1 MRVDMVEKILQGL
14 LAIPDPP
21 CLRCSW
27 RRYCQVNEVAC
38 ENFKAYINSGTR
50 SSGGASGSSR
60 GMHGVNEP
68 WPKHG
73 PKPDLALGQN
83 GL

>member
-38 ENFKAYINSGTR
+38 ENFKAYINLGYR
-50 SSGGASGSSR
+50 SSSSKNSR